1 MQNSLELPEQHRR
14 LQQEILGL
22 IEDTIAARI
31 LRWAGTWIQR
41 VTRQSRPIPWYVS
54 ALLLEVAAILPQT
67 LIALVLRDP
76 HQVIGEGLIW
86 SVAAVLVT
94 VATPLCD
101 WSASYILL
109 RIRDHII
116 PAMKDDNDLDRLK
129 LFLIQLSDWRQ
140 PLIWAFLV
148 SLIWTIIAIPIFNSA
163 NNVPIRIS
171 YVFDIWL
178 FGFLG
183 LGIGVHYLTWFMR
196 LPSQLKHY
204 QYELYQLDPSR
215 SEIIA
220 HISNLSTPSFL
231 ATAIYLAV
239 VTMVA
244 SLFEFFNW
252 VIPVIIVS
260 FWIPLIV
267 NFINS
272 QSAINQII
280 ESGKWQTLNEIKE
293 RIHALKNGS
302 GLNSTAEI
310 ETLNKLMELYERVH
324 NARNTRLRITSIV
337 EFLNQL
343 LLPLL
348 AFLLSNYNAVLKLF
362 NLNP

>member
-1 MQNSLELPEQHRR
+1 MQKSLELSEKHKQLQRQIPEMS
-14 LQQEILGL
+14 ES
-22 IEDTIAARI
+22 TIAARI
-31 LRWAGTWIQR
+31 LNMAGSWIQR
-41 VTRQSRPIPWYVS
+41 VTRQSHSVPWYVS
-54 ALLLEVAAILPQT
+54 ALLLEIAAILPQT

-76 HQVIGEGLIW
+76 HQVIGEGLFW
-86 SVAAVLVT
+86 SVAAVLVS
-94 VATPLCD
+94 VAIPLCH

-129 LFLIQLSDWRQ
+129 LFLVQLSDWRP
-140 PLIWAFLV
+140 PLIWAVLV
-148 SLIWTIIAIPIFNSA
+148 SLIWTIIAVPIFNSA
-163 NNVPIRIS
+163 NHGPIRIS

-196 LPSQLKHY
+196 FPGGLKHN
-204 QYELYQLDPSR
+204 QYKLYQLDPSR

-220 HISNLSTPSFL
+220 HISNISTPPFL

-239 VTMVA
+239 VTLIA
-244 SLFEFFNW
+244 RLFEFFNW
-252 VIPVIIVS
+252 VIPVIIIS

-280 ESGKWQTLNEIKE
+280 ESGKWRTLNEIQE
-293 RIHALKNGS
+293 HIHARKNGS
-302 GLNSTAEI
+302 GLNSSADI
-310 ETLNKLMELYERVH
+310 ETLNKLMELYDRVH
-324 NARNTRLRITSIV
+324 NARNTRLRITSIL